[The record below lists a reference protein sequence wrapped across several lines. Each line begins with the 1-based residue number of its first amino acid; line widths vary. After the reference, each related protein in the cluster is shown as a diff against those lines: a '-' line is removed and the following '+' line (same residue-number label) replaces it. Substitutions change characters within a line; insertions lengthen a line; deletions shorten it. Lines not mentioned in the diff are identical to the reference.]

1 MLQNSSS
8 HMTYTVVKQFMIV
21 ATAINFAARHLG
33 MSNYKKL
40 RTSNTFCLLQFQP
53 KPLLDYLV
61 LESHK
66 K

>member
-1 MLQNSSS
+1 MK
-8 HMTYTVVKQFMIV
+8 YTVVKQFMMV
-21 ATAINFAARHLG
+21 ETAINFAACHLG
-33 MSNYKKL
+33 TSNFKKL

-53 KPLLDYLV
+53 KPLIDY